1 MIEITE
7 RLQRRIRR
15 DFSDAKVAEEVES
28 SLRLMVWK
36 LGPDG
41 MVGVGQERLMAAVVI
56 DARGDFRRLRDAAS
70 LERLDWRDLLVATH
84 LADSDYPQYL
94 DQELP

>member
-15 DFSDAKVAEEVES
+15 DFPDAKVAEEVES

-41 MVGVGQERLMAAVVI
+41 MMGVGQERLMAAVVMY
-56 DARGDFRRLRDAAS
+56 ARGDVRQLRETAS
-70 LERLDWRDLLVATH
+70 LERIDWRDLLVATR
-84 LADSDYPQYL
+84 LADRDFPQYL

>member
-1 MIEITE
+1 MIEITD

-15 DFSDAKVAEEVES
+15 DFPDAKVAEEVES
-28 SLRLMVWK
+28 HLRLMVWK
-36 LGPDG
+36 LGSDG

-56 DARGDFRRLRDAAS
+56 YARGDIRQLKKAVS
-70 LERLDWRDLLVATH
+70 LAQLDWRDLLVAAY
-84 LADSDYPQYL
+84 LADEDFPQHL

>member
-15 DFSDAKVAEEVES
+15 DFPNAKVVEEVES
-28 SLRLMVWK
+28 HLRLMVWK

-41 MVGVGQERLMAAVVI
+41 VRGAGEERLMAAAVI
-56 DARGDFRRLRDAAS
+56 HARGDIGRLRNAVS
-70 LERLDWRDLLVATH
+70 LAQLDWRDLLVAAY
-84 LADSDYPQYL
+84 LADEDFPQHL

>member
-1 MIEITE
+1 MIEITQ

-15 DFSDAKVAEEVES
+15 DFPDAEVAKDVES
-28 SLRLMVWK
+28 SLRLMAWK

-41 MVGVGQERLMAAVVI
+41 MTGVGHERLMAAAVI
-56 DARGDFRRLRDAAS
+56 HARGDVRRLRDTVS
-70 LERLDWRDLLVATH
+70 LEQLDWRDLLVATY
-84 LADSDYPQYL
+84 LADSDFPQYL